1 MENKERNWTVPVI
14 FAAIIIIIAIILYG
28 YPRYKVWQQGL
39 EGQAELAR
47 AEQNRKIAVQ
57 EAEAKKESAKA
68 LAEAEIIRA
77 KGVAKANM
85 IIGESLKNNG
95 SYLRYLWIQTLND
108 NPQNVIYVPTEAGL
122 PILEAGKRADI
133 RYDNMQTEFNVEMQ
147 EFEQY

>member
-1 MENKERNWTVPVI
+1 MENSKFTG
-14 FAAIIIIIAIILYG
+14 IIITAAVILAIAAILYG

-57 EAEAKKESAKA
+57 EAEAKKESARA

-77 KGVAKANM
+77 RGVAEANT
-85 IIGESLKNNG
+85 IIGESLRGNE

-122 PILEAGKRADI
+122 PILEAGKRPGPTPAAK
-133 RYDNMQTEFNVEMQ
+133 
-147 EFEQY
+147 

>member
-1 MENKERNWTVPVI
+1 MESLKYPAVV
-14 FAAIIIIIAIILYG
+14 FAAVVILIIATVLYG

-57 EAEAKKESAKA
+57 EAEAIKESAKA

-77 KGVAKANM
+77 EGVAKANK
-85 IIGESLKNNG
+85 IIGDSLKNNE

-108 NPQNVIYVPTEAGL
+108 NPQNVIYVPTETGL
-122 PILEAGKRADI
+122 PILEAGKRP
-133 RYDNMQTEFNVEMQ
+133 
-147 EFEQY
+147 

>member
-68 LAEAEIIRA
+68 LAEEVISKVIQKTA
-77 KGVAKANM
+77 KMPFAKSCK
-85 IIGESLKNNG
+85 G
-95 SYLRYLWIQTLND
+95 
-108 NPQNVIYVPTEAGL
+108 
-122 PILEAGKRADI
+122 
-133 RYDNMQTEFNVEMQ
+133 
-147 EFEQY
+147 